1 MASICRLFASKY
13 VTTAT
18 WRTAA
23 TTARII
29 PVFSSEFK
37 RSGSGFDCGRISTAA
52 AGDGD
57 EASSGDPCRLD
68 GEGLG
73 EEAIGKWVWFFG
85 EEGIIEREEDEWEPE
100 FWEAWCIQM
109 LTPSAVSSATE
120 ESERREWIAKSRI
133 ASMKLVLRLCCCRR
147 QQQQQQQ
154 HSCSSIPAPLSC
166 RSGSSSAPTLFW
178 SDPCTTAWC
187 SAIPAGDHNVH
198 YKSLQDLLEQEK
210 AAAATKAMALSLDH
224 HLFQKRKTE
233 NKEKISSDFLL
244 LFLPPS
250 EISPTL
256 VSSELLL
263 RLLLL
268 ILLLLL
274 LWSNSST
281 ISG

>member
-23 TTARII
+23 TMASII
-29 PVFSSEFK
+29 PAFSSEFK
-37 RSGSGFDCGRISTAA
+37 RSGSGLDCGWIPTAA

-57 EASSGDPCRLD
+57 EASSDDPCRLD

-73 EEAIGKWVWFFG
+73 EEAFRECVWCFG
-85 EEGIIEREEDEWEPE
+85 EEGTIEGEEEEREPE
-100 FWEAWCIQM
+100 LWEALSIRM

-133 ASMKLVLRLCCCRR
+133 TSMKLVLQLCCCRLR
-147 QQQQQQQ
+147 RQQQQQQ

-178 SDPCTTAWC
+178 SDPCSTAWC

-198 YKSLQDLLEQEK
+198 YKCLQDLLEQEN
-210 AAAATKAMALSLDH
+210 AAAAAATTKAMALSLDH

-233 NKEKISSDFLL
+233 EKEKISSDFLL
-244 LFLPPS
+244 VFLPPS

-263 RLLLL
+263 V
-268 ILLLLL
+268 